1 MKVLVTGATGFVGR
15 PLLVAL
21 QGAGYEVHAAVRR
34 QPQPVLPVE
43 VVVVPSPDL
52 GEAGAWRGLLDGID
66 AVVHLAG
73 IAHTGRGVPD
83 ARYDLVNRQGS
94 AALARAA
101 AQAGVGRFVF
111 VSSIRAQ
118 SGPVATHALTETDE
132 PRPTDPYGRSKLAAE
147 ADIRATDIPST
158 ILRPVAMYGPGLK
171 GNFDALGRL
180 ARLPLPLPFASLRNR
195 RSLLSVQAM
204 ADAILFVLQT
214 PKTIGQTFIVAD
226 ARPVTLAEILAAMRA
241 GAGREPFLFPLPPAA
256 FRLAAKA
263 IGRADLWD
271 RLGGELIADPSRLM
285 VMGWKPEYDTS
296 SAIARLLGS

>member
-1 MKVLVTGATGFVGR
+1 MKILVTGATGFVGR
-15 PLLVAL
+15 PLLAAL

-34 QPQPVLPVE
+34 PPRPVLPAG
-43 VVVVPSPDL
+43 VVVVPAPDL
-52 GEAGAWRGLLDGID
+52 GEAGDWRSLLGGID

-73 IAHTGRGVPD
+73 IAHTGQGVPD

-118 SGPVATHALTETDE
+118 SGPAATHPLTEADE

-158 ILRPVAMYGPGLK
+158 ILRPVAMYGSGLK
-171 GNFDALGRL
+171 GNFDALARL

-195 RSLLSVQAM
+195 RSLLSVEAM
-204 ADAILFVLQT
+204 ADAIRFVLQT
-214 PKTIGQTFIVAD
+214 PNAIGQTFIVAD
-226 ARPVTLAEILAAMRA
+226 ARPVTLAEIIAAMRA
-241 GAGREPFLFPLPPAA
+241 GAGREPFLFPFPPVA
-256 FRLAAKA
+256 FRWAAKA

-271 RLGGELIADPSRLM
+271 RLGGELIADPARL
-285 VMGWKPEYDTS
+285 VAIGWEAEQDTAA
-296 SAIARLLGS
+296 AIARLVGR

>member
-15 PLLVAL
+15 PLLAAL

-34 QPQPVLPVE
+34 QPQPVLPVG
-43 VVVVPSPDL
+43 VVVVPGPDL
-52 GEAGAWRGLLDGID
+52 GEAGAWCGLLDGID

-73 IAHTGRGVPD
+73 IAHTGKGVPD
-83 ARYDLVNRQGS
+83 VHYDLVNRQGS

-118 SGPVATHALTETDE
+118 SGPAATHALTETDE

-171 GNFDALGRL
+171 GNFQALARL
-180 ARLPLPLPFASLRNR
+180 ARMPVPLPFASLRNR
-195 RSLLSVQAM
+195 RSLLSVEAM
-204 ADAILFVLQT
+204 ADAILFALRT
-214 PKTIGQTFIVAD
+214 PETSGQTFIVAD
-226 ARPVTLAEILAAMRA
+226 ACPVTLAEILIAMRA
-241 GAGREPFLFPLPPAA
+241 AAGRRPLLFPVPTAA
-256 FRLAAKA
+256 FRFVAQA

-271 RLGGELIADPSRLM
+271 RLGGELIADP
-285 VMGWKPEYDTS
+285 
-296 SAIARLLGS
+296 ARLVAAGWRPEPDTCAALARLNER